1 MLVLVGGLKKES
13 SGWGEVGVAKCH
25 QYWEFLE
32 RKKKRKKQLWGES
45 RSCKMSQILRILRPY
60 WLYTAYIIHR
70 KMSPIS
76 RVIRPY
82 WSYMAYVAHCKIS
95 PILRII
101 GPYWSYIAYIVYCKM
116 SKIENFKTLLIIHQ
130 ICNGR
135 RRYFLQSKIF
145 HVKKMQKKEKKM
157 VIRES
162 SAEIVKK
169 SEFLRLTQNF

>member
-1 MLVLVGGLKKES
+1 MQNVTDIEDFKALLIIHGIHHTSQNVTNIES
-13 SGWGEVGVAKCH
+13 YSALLIIHGIRCTLQNFTDIENNWALLIIHCIH
-25 QYWEFLE
+25 
-32 RKKKRKKQLWGES
+32 
-45 RSCKMSQILRILRPY
+45 RILQN
-60 WLYTAYIIHR
+60 
-70 KMSPIS
+70 
-76 RVIRPY
+76 
-82 WSYMAYVAHCKIS
+82 
-95 PILRII
+95 
-101 GPYWSYIAYIVYCKM
+101 
-116 SKIENFKTLLIIHQ
+116 IENFKTLLIIHE